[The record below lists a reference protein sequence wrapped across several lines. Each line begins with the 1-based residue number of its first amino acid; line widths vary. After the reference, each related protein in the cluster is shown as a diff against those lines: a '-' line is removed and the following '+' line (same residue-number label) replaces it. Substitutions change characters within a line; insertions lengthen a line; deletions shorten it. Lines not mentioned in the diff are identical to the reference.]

1 MNQDYWFY
9 YFDNYYRWMNSY
21 LNLLVSSGYYGKNF
35 FNKYIED
42 VSQFAPPV
50 SDEIYVERMFDD
62 NQYNDGDNSK
72 VSSGYY
78 GKNFFNK
85 YIEDVSQFAPP
96 VSDEIYVERMFDDNQ
111 YNDGD
116 NSNNNW
122 DNNEWDNDQ
131 NWDNNGNWNN
141 NNNNNNESN
150 ENDGWNDNSAQDY
163 GFGEFGGMN
172 DTQLNI
178 SPQQG
183 VQSYT
188 NAFSQCKCYQI
199 LKVQARKNN
208 QTIRF
213 IFIPTSIAN
222 NGLRGYILS
231 CNNNGLNLINTTVPF
246 SAILRISCVSL

>member
-62 NQYNDGDNSK
+62 NQYNDGDNS
-72 VSSGYY
+72 
-78 GKNFFNK
+78 NNNW
-85 YIEDVSQFAPP
+85 D
-96 VSDEIYVERMFDDNQ
+96 
-111 YNDGD
+111 
-116 NSNNNW
+116 NNW

-131 NWDNNGNWNN
+131 NWDNDNDNWDNDQNWDNNGNWNNNNSNGTNNNNNSN

-163 GFGEFGGMN
+163 GFGEFGGMS